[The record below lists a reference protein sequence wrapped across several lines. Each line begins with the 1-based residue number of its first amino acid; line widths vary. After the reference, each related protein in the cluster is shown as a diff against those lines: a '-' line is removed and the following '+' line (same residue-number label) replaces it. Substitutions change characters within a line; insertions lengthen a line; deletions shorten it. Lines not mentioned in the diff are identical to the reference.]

1 MRFWTRQHE
10 AVWDELQKT
19 GQYIVKKEYIEEKND
34 TISEFYLKLYEWYT
48 KAARKYIDI
57 PEDLK
62 YPVWLSVSEDMMLQ
76 PTEHAI
82 IFEVEIPEGEY
93 LICNFDKWG
102 YRVNYFYVPLDEA
115 DEKAHMEELKKYG
128 IASEDSLVTTSKGN
142 FYPLLRQKIIKS
154 WDRIFTIQPD
164 DPLVAAVLRFEGV
177 DDRAFTGELN
187 QEVESGG
194 LLLNRVGELLQ
205 APGLAVH
212 NLTAVFGNYTLEFV
226 SDLLDLCIGKDRRDN
241 ENGFVIVHNRLL
253 IRLIC
258 I

>member
-1 MRFWTRQHE
+1 MNNYETVFIVTPVLSDAQVKEVADKFQGVITENGGQIVNSE
-10 AVWDELQKT
+10 A
-19 GQYIVKKEYIEEKND
+19 
-34 TISEFYLKLYEWYT
+34 
-48 KAARKYIDI
+48 
-57 PEDLK
+57 
-62 YPVWLSVSEDMMLQ
+62 
-76 PTEHAI
+76 
-82 IFEVEIPEGEY
+82 
-93 LICNFDKWG
+93 WG
-102 YRVNYFYVPLDEA
+102 
-115 DEKAHMEELKKYG
+115 LKKLAYP
-128 IASEDSLVTTSKGN
+128 IQKKTTG
-142 FYPLLRQKIIKS
+142 FYFLI
-154 WDRIFTIQPD
+154 
-164 DPLVAAVLRFEGV
+164 E
-177 DDRAFTGELN
+177 FTGELN